1 MIFEIYIG
9 INSEERNMIEEND
22 QELLWASKR
31 AYVTYMYIFLMNK
44 SYQLWP
50 PNIVQFSCF
59 LQNMKEEDIWK
70 IIRRKNIY
78 NIFVPHP
85 SIFVDKYAKYLL
97 QIKIYRYEEVDISSL
112 LVYRYISK
120 LSSCNIQNLTI
131 SNIIQWNSIKD
142 YEDE

>member
-1 MIFEIYIG
+1 M
-9 INSEERNMIEEND
+9 R
-22 QELLWASKR
+22 
-31 AYVTYMYIFLMNK
+31 
-44 SYQLWP
+44 
-50 PNIVQFSCF
+50 
-59 LQNMKEEDIWK
+59 EEDIWK